1 MDKDRIKGAANQSKG
16 SMKEAVGKLTGD
28 DKLKVE
34 GKTDKAVG
42 KVQSALGRLKDT
54 IRGE

>member
-28 DKLKVE
+28 DKLKIE